1 MKNMQMKKIYV
12 LIQYFIFIMRQVAV
26 YKTSRIKV
34 IKLKIRI
41 NNKNQV
47 LISHKK

>member
-34 IKLKIRI
+34 TKSKIRI
-41 NNKNQV
+41 NKNQV